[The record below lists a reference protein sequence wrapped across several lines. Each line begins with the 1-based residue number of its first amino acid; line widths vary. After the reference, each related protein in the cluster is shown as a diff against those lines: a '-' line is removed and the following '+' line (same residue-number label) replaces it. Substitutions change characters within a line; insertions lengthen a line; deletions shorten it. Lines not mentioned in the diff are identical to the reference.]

1 MVKSLWPQKVG
12 SRSQIYSGRVKF
24 ILIFDHP
31 TDFALKK
38 KWKLLWRQALHLSFP
53 RRWSTYIWDLRNERR
68 HSILMTRHYP
78 HQSSASDWS
87 YRVGNLLQPI
97 RNTIQIWVMKRL
109 LRPCL
114 RRNFVGKSVVAPRIV
129 SCFLRGEMFSCVL
142 RRESESFSE

>member
-12 SRSQIYSGRVKF
+12 SRSQIYWGRVKF

-38 KWKLLWRQALHLSFP
+38 KMKMALKASPSSVFSKTLVYLHLGSEK
-53 RRWSTYIWDLRNERR
+53 RAG

-97 RNTIQIWVMKRL
+97 RNTIQIWVMKRH